1 MTKKAKGINILE
13 PIASSDKIIIVM
25 VHMNTM
31 IID

>member
-1 MTKKAKGINILE
+1 MTKKAKGINILV
-13 PIASSDKIIIVM
+13 PLASSDKIVIVM